1 MPLTAK
7 GSEIMENMKETYGSE
22 KKAKEVFYASK
33 NKGTIEGVD
42 AMPPLTGTRL
52 PSASTPIAPAP
63 GATQQFG
70 RNPPG
75 LTPPAG
81 GTGGSK
87 AIFTRGGD
95 TQVAT
100 ARDMARLAGAKR

>member
-1 MPLTAK
+1 MPLKAGT
-7 GSEIMENMKETYGSE
+7 SKETISE
-22 KKAKEVFYASK
+22 NISEMVHAGHPQEQAVAAAMRKSRED
-33 NKGTIEGVD
+33 D
-42 AMPPLTGTRL
+42 AMPLTGTRL

-81 GTGGSK
+81 GAGGSK

-95 TQVAT
+95 TVVAT

>member
-1 MPLTAK
+1 MPLTGK
-7 GSEIMENMKETYGSE
+7 GSEIMENMKEQYGEE
-22 KKAKEVFYASK
+22 KGERVFYASK

-42 AMPPLTGTRL
+42 AMPLTGTRL

-70 RNPPG
+70 PNPPG

-81 GTGGSK
+81 GAGGSK

-95 TQVAT
+95 TVVAT